1 MSDMLFSYSR
11 IQILHIDTHFLFILF
26 KFIFPIEFN
35 NVYHQQPVIR
45 IPDSKF

>member
-26 KFIFPIEFN
+26 IFPIEFN